1 MCVCCMGV
9 GVCWS
14 LAASHQARLEPSF
27 WFSKTMVSLDVVM
40 LAQVDV
46 VMILSRSVGTSPCL
60 IGVGTL
66 LEIP

>member
-1 MCVCCMGV
+1 
-9 GVCWS
+9 
-14 LAASHQARLEPSF
+14 
-27 WFSKTMVSLDVVM
+27 MVSLDVVM